1 MGAGGSANAARKRR
15 DSTVDFRDKAT
26 GRPSFKL
33 SKAQDAQAQ
42 RHIEAGVKHVFS
54 TGVDDEFDAAFY
66 RVDKDKSGF
75 IDVHE
80 LHSALGTLGIQPD
93 SFQHTL
99 EVMREFDKD
108 KTGGLELKEF
118 RSLARRMKEEMIAA
132 EGIFKRF
139 DKNGD
144 QRIGVMELCACLTH
158 LHLADNL
165 DQAKAV
171 METFSVEKKATGTLS
186 FDEFNKAVDR
196 CRALKSHR
204 ETFRSYDANRDGTI
218 DVAELLTML
227 LDLGLA
233 NSEVQAR
240 DVLQIFDIDGNRSLD
255 LAEFIKLADS
265 LAIFHEFDRNQ
276 DGKLGVHDLHYLLQK
291 LKIASDFEMTKTIL
305 KRWGKNGN
313 GCLQFNEYLMLNKEI
328 QELTKY
334 LHMPFCN
341 GTCGCQCNPAN
352 ERPQAQAA
360 APAPSAPGTPRQLN
374 SKAPA
379 PSPLAPQS
387 KASAPGAASA
397 PNRPSGPPAK
407 LPALTATAPPPLA
420 TTINAD
426 EVFRK
431 FDRDGDSSIDV
442 YELHGALEGL
452 GLPPYNFFH
461 AIETMRR
468 YDDDGDGKLQLDG
481 FRQLAAEVLR
491 KLQETDSSF
500 TQFDADRDGR
510 ISTRELVGALVALN
524 LQQSAVFAP
533 EVIRQFSSDGTLQLP
548 EYRKVVHR
556 CRALDKHVTTFRF
569 YDKDGSGGIDAGE
582 LHAALNELGLLTSL
596 DQAREVLLRFDSDE
610 NGVLDVREFSSL
622 VDTISTFRQFD
633 RNGDGTLDVQ
643 ELHYALITLRVPMAT
658 FQQTKEMHRYY
669 DKEGTGALSVSQY
682 LELIYDLQSNSRPP
696 ANQNA

>member
-1 MGAGGSANAARKRR
+1 MGTGSSAAQQRR
-15 DSTVDFRDKAT
+15 DSVVEFRDSAST
-26 GRPSFKL
+26 RPSFKR
-33 SKAQDAQAQ
+33 SKAQDADAQ
-42 RHIEAGVKHVFS
+42 RHIQAGVKHVFD
-54 TGVDDEFDAAFY
+54 TAVEDDEFDAAFY
-66 RVDKDKSGF
+66 RFDKDKSGS

-93 SFQHTL
+93 SFQRTL
-99 EVMREFDKD
+99 EVMRKFDKD

-118 RSLARRMKEEMIAA
+118 RLLASRMKEETIAT
-132 EGIFKRF
+132 ECIYRRF

-144 QRIGVMELCACLTH
+144 ERIDVMELCACLAH
-158 LHLADNL
+158 LELADNL

-186 FDEFNKAVDR
+186 FDEFYKAVDR

-204 ETFRSYDANRDGTI
+204 ETFQSYDTNGDGTI
-218 DVAELLTML
+218 DVAELLIML

-255 LAEFIKLADS
+255 VAEFIKLADS
-265 LAIFHEFDRNQ
+265 LVIFHEFDRNQ
-276 DGKLGVHDLHYLLQK
+276 DGKLSVHELHYLLQK
-291 LKIASDFEMTKTIL
+291 LKIASDFETTKTIL
-305 KRWGKNGN
+305 KRWDKNGE
-313 GCLQFNEYLMLNKEI
+313 GCLQFNEYLLLDKEI

-341 GTCGCQCNPAN
+341 GTCGCQCNPAAN
-352 ERPQAQAA
+352 QRPQAKAA
-360 APAPSAPGTPRQLN
+360 APARKLN
-374 SKAPA
+374 SKASAPA
-379 PSPLAPQS
+379 TSAPQS
-387 KASAPGAASA
+387 KAAPAPVASA

-407 LPALTATAPPPLA
+407 LPALTATTPPSA

-426 EVFRK
+426 DIFRK

-452 GLPPYNFFH
+452 GLPPNNFFH

-500 TQFDADRDGR
+500 VQFDADRDGR

-533 EVIRQFSSDGTLQLP
+533 EVLRQFSSDGTLQLP
-548 EYRKVVHR
+548 EYRKVVDR

-596 DQAREVLLRFDSDE
+596 EQAREVLLRFDSDG

-658 FQQTKEMHRYY
+658 YQQTKEMHRYY
-669 DKEGTGALSVSQY
+669 DKEGKGTLSVSHY
-682 LELIYDLQSNSRPP
+682 LELIYDLQSKSKPP

>member
-1 MGAGGSANAARKRR
+1 
-15 DSTVDFRDKAT
+15 
-26 GRPSFKL
+26 
-33 SKAQDAQAQ
+33 
-42 RHIEAGVKHVFS
+42 
-54 TGVDDEFDAAFY
+54 
-66 RVDKDKSGF
+66 
-75 IDVHE
+75 
-80 LHSALGTLGIQPD
+80 
-93 SFQHTL
+93 
-99 EVMREFDKD
+99 
-108 KTGGLELKEF
+108 
-118 RSLARRMKEEMIAA
+118 
-132 EGIFKRF
+132 
-139 DKNGD
+139 
-144 QRIGVMELCACLTH
+144 
-158 LHLADNL
+158 
-165 DQAKAV
+165 

-204 ETFRSYDANRDGTI
+204 ETFRSYDANGDGTI

-265 LAIFHEFDRNQ
+265 LAIFHEFDRNL

-291 LKIASDFEMTKTIL
+291 LKIASDFETTKTIL
-305 KRWGKNGN
+305 KRWDKNGE

-334 LHMPFCN
+334 LHMPYCN
-341 GTCGCQCNPAN
+341 
-352 ERPQAQAA
+352 
-360 APAPSAPGTPRQLN
+360 
-374 SKAPA
+374 
-379 PSPLAPQS
+379 
-387 KASAPGAASA
+387 
-397 PNRPSGPPAK
+397 AK
-407 LPALTATAPPPLA
+407 LPALNATAPPPLA

-426 EVFRK
+426 EIFRK

-452 GLPPYNFFH
+452 GLPPNNFFH

>member
-1 MGAGGSANAARKRR
+1 MGTGSSAAQQRR
-15 DSTVDFRDKAT
+15 DSVVEFRDSAST
-26 GRPSFKL
+26 RPSFKR
-33 SKAQDAQAQ
+33 SKAQDADAQ
-42 RHIEAGVKHVFS
+42 RHIQAGVKHVFD
-54 TGVDDEFDAAFY
+54 TAVEDDEFDAAFY
-66 RVDKDKSGF
+66 RFDKDKSGS

-93 SFQHTL
+93 SFQRTL
-99 EVMREFDKD
+99 EVMRKFDKD

-118 RSLARRMKEEMIAA
+118 RLLASRMKEETIAT
-132 EGIFKRF
+132 ECIYRRF

-144 QRIGVMELCACLTH
+144 ERIDVMELCACLAH
-158 LHLADNL
+158 LELADNL

-186 FDEFNKAVDR
+186 FDEFYKAVDR

-204 ETFRSYDANRDGTI
+204 KTFQSYDTDGDGTI
-218 DVAELLTML
+218 DVAELLIML

-255 LAEFIKLADS
+255 VAEFIKLADS
-265 LAIFHEFDRNQ
+265 LVIFHEFDRNQ
-276 DGKLGVHDLHYLLQK
+276 DGKLSVHELHYLLQK
-291 LKIASDFEMTKTIL
+291 LKKASDFETTKTIL
-305 KRWGKNGN
+305 KRWDKNGE
-313 GCLQFNEYLMLNKEI
+313 GCLQFNEYLLLDKEI

-341 GTCGCQCNPAN
+341 GTCGCQCNPAAN
-352 ERPQAQAA
+352 QRPQAKAA
-360 APAPSAPGTPRQLN
+360 APARKLN
-374 SKAPA
+374 SKASAPA
-379 PSPLAPQS
+379 TSAPQS
-387 KASAPGAASA
+387 KAAPAPVASA

-407 LPALTATAPPPLA
+407 LPALTATTPPSA

-426 EVFRK
+426 DIFRK

-452 GLPPYNFFH
+452 GLPPNNFFH
-461 AIETMRR
+461 AIETLRR

-500 TQFDADRDGR
+500 VQFDADRDGR

-524 LQQSAVFAP
+524 LQHSAVFAP
-533 EVIRQFSSDGTLQLP
+533 EVLRQFSNDGKLQLP

-596 DQAREVLLRFDSDE
+596 DQSREVLLRFDTDE
-610 NGVLDVREFSSL
+610 NGELDVREFSSL

-633 RNGDGTLDVQ
+633 RNGDGTIDVQ
-643 ELHYALITLRVPMAT
+643 ELHHALITLRVPMAT
-658 FQQTKEMHRYY
+658 YQQTKEMQRYY
-669 DKEGTGALSVSQY
+669 DKEAKGALSISQY
-682 LELIYDLQSNSRPP
+682 LELIYDLQRNSRPP
-696 ANQNA
+696 ANQHA

>member
-204 ETFRSYDANRDGTI
+204 ETFRSYDANGDGTI

-265 LAIFHEFDRNQ
+265 LAIFHEFDRNL

-291 LKIASDFEMTKTIL
+291 LKIASDFETTKTIL
-305 KRWGKNGN
+305 KRWDKNGE

-334 LHMPFCN
+334 LHMPYCN

-352 ERPQAQAA
+352 QRPQAQAA
-360 APAPSAPGTPRQLN
+360 APAPSAPGTPRKLN
-374 SKAPA
+374 SKASA
-379 PSPLAPQS
+379 PSTSAPQS
-387 KASAPGAASA
+387 KASAPAASA
-397 PNRPSGPPAK
+397 TNRPSGPPAK
-407 LPALTATAPPPLA
+407 LPALNATAPPPLA

-426 EVFRK
+426 EIFRK

-452 GLPPYNFFH
+452 GLPPNNFFH

>member
-1 MGAGGSANAARKRR
+1 MGAGGSANVARKRR

-42 RHIEAGVKHVFS
+42 RHIEAGVKHVFNV
-54 TGVDDEFDAAFY
+54 GVDDEFDAAFY

-204 ETFRSYDANRDGTI
+204 ETFRSYDANGDGTI

-255 LAEFIKLADS
+255 VAEFIKLADS
-265 LAIFHEFDRNQ
+265 LAIFHEFDRNL

-291 LKIASDFEMTKTIL
+291 LKIASDFETTKTIL
-305 KRWGKNGN
+305 KRWDKNGE

-334 LHMPFCN
+334 LHVPYCN

-352 ERPQAQAA
+352 QRPQAQAA
-360 APAPSAPGTPRQLN
+360 APAPSAPGTPRNLN
-374 SKAPA
+374 SKASA
-379 PSPLAPQS
+379 PSTAAPQS
-387 KASAPGAASA
+387 KASAPAASA
-397 PNRPSGPPAK
+397 TKRPSGPPAK

-426 EVFRK
+426 EIFRK

-452 GLPPYNFFH
+452 GLPPNNFFH

-500 TQFDADRDGR
+500 VQFDADRDGR

-682 LELIYDLQSNSRPP
+682 LELIYDLQTNSRPP